1 MSVPLITV
9 IIPMRPGDAEPLAL
23 AAARRLDHPA
33 DRLEII
39 VARGKQPSVQR
50 NTALRAAKGDL
61 IYFLDDDSLPPP
73 DNLRR
78 VLVHFADAKVV
89 MVGGPNVC
97 PADAPPLEQ
106 AFATVMGTWLAFGPS
121 RARYTPVGKARASG
135 EKELILCNLMGRREA
150 LLAAGGFDE
159 ALYPNEENA
168 LMDELQKRGGA
179 LRYDPEFI
187 VHRRP
192 RRTLG
197 AFCKMLMNY
206 GRGRAEQFR
215 LHPTLGSAPNFV
227 PPLFLLNL
235 VLTPLLPK
243 LLLWPLALY
252 AVAVL
257 AQTLVSSSR
266 CLFNGARVA
275 PLIVVSH
282 LGYGLGFWKGL
293 FTRPQPKPP
302 EQVPVTLETL
312 SPT

>member
-1 MSVPLITV
+1 MSVPLVTV
-9 IIPMRPGDAEPLAL
+9 IIPTRPGDEEPLAL
-23 AAARRLDHPA
+23 AAARKLDHPT

-39 VARGKQPSVQR
+39 IARGQQPSVQR

-73 DNLRR
+73 ENLCRA
-78 VLVHFADAKVV
+78 LGHFADPKVV

-97 PADAPPLEQ
+97 PPDAPPLEQ
-106 AFATVMGTWLAFGPS
+106 AFAAVMGSWLAFGPS
-121 RARYTPVGKARASG
+121 RARYTPVGEARASG

-168 LMDELQKRGGA
+168 LMDELQRRGGE
-179 LRYDPEFI
+179 LLYDPEFI

-227 PPLFLLNL
+227 PPLFLLYL
-235 VLTPLLPK
+235 VLTPLLPA
-243 LLLWPLALY
+243 LLLWPLAFY

-257 AQTLVSSSR
+257 GQTLASSSH
-266 CLFNGARVA
+266 CLFNAARVA
-275 PLIVVSH
+275 PLIVASH
-282 LGYGLGFWKGL
+282 IFYGLGFWKGL
-293 FTRPQPKPP
+293 FTRPQRKPS
-302 EQVPVTLETL
+302 EQVPVSLETI
-312 SPT
+312 SPA